1 MTDQQRE
8 KYAIARDKLFDEQ
21 CAELEFVVDI
31 MNRAKKTRQKTING
45 VCSKAL
51 YEKGLILRNCIQ
63 ISKFINRK
71 GFTNAPRYGIMQ
83 MKERLKEVFLMLTAV
98 GKFLRKLRIDR
109 GEILRD
115 MATKLGVSSAFLS
128 SVENGRK
135 KMPDAWPE
143 KLVDLYDLSP
153 EQANEL
159 TDAAIA
165 SNDIIELH
173 IADASDEQKRLAVS
187 FARQFESLD
196 TELSMKIFRMLN
208 GNTEE

>member
-1 MTDQQRE
+1 M
-8 KYAIARDKLFDEQ
+8 
-21 CAELEFVVDI
+21 
-31 MNRAKKTRQKTING
+31 
-45 VCSKAL
+45 
-51 YEKGLILRNCIQ
+51 
-63 ISKFINRK
+63 
-71 GFTNAPRYGIMQ
+71 
-83 MKERLKEVFLMLTAV
+83 
-98 GKFLRKLRIDR
+98 
-109 GEILRD
+109 
-115 MATKLGVSSAFLS
+115 
-128 SVENGRK
+128 
-135 KMPDAWPE
+135 
-143 KLVDLYDLSP
+143 DLYDLSP

>member
-71 GFTNAPRYGIMQ
+71 GFTNAP
-83 MKERLKEVFLMLTAV
+83 
-98 GKFLRKLRIDR
+98 
-109 GEILRD
+109 
-115 MATKLGVSSAFLS
+115 
-128 SVENGRK
+128 
-135 KMPDAWPE
+135 
-143 KLVDLYDLSP
+143 
-153 EQANEL
+153 
-159 TDAAIA
+159 
-165 SNDIIELH
+165 
-173 IADASDEQKRLAVS
+173 
-187 FARQFESLD
+187 
-196 TELSMKIFRMLN
+196 
-208 GNTEE
+208 

>member
-1 MTDQQRE
+1 
-8 KYAIARDKLFDEQ
+8 
-21 CAELEFVVDI
+21 
-31 MNRAKKTRQKTING
+31 
-45 VCSKAL
+45 
-51 YEKGLILRNCIQ
+51 
-63 ISKFINRK
+63 
-71 GFTNAPRYGIMQ
+71 
-83 MKERLKEVFLMLTAV
+83 
-98 GKFLRKLRIDR
+98 
-109 GEILRD
+109 
-115 MATKLGVSSAFLS
+115 
-128 SVENGRK
+128 
-135 KMPDAWPE
+135 MPDAWPE